1 MEVFLD
7 AALAIVGEGGLAALT
22 LRPLAARVGVSVP
35 TLIHYLGSKDQLL
48 NSLIL
53 RARMQDTAF
62 QSVWLTRE
70 GALDKEDWRS
80 RASLGEAAY
89 RSWILRGRSRA
100 VLFCALLQA
109 RSQSPAI
116 IEALAGWS
124 DDWEAFWIG
133 MSGRQARGRALSAYF
148 VDEAFF
154 SLGLSESEPYCLLRQ
169 LCMKQVFAGLL
180 DGARERS
187 GELPLFDRLR
197 AELAPAHVS
206 LDRSSAALTGKR
218 STIAER
224 GVDLIAEGG
233 VESISHRSVA
243 AAAGV
248 PPSTVVY
255 HFGSR
260 EDLLVAVLEAVILRV
275 RSWRVSVEPGDR
287 DSPGALWFT
296 RPLVRATTAI
306 AFESYWRPRLAP
318 HAADMRRRRGES
330 VTAGGLPRLD
340 PILRDRLDPLAA
352 QVYSVCAFGARMRAI
367 ALCRDEAAAVLALQ
381 DALNAGQ

>member
-1 MEVFLD
+1 MEIFLD
-7 AALAIVGEGGLAALT
+7 AALAVVGEGGLAALT

-35 TLIHYLGSKDQLL
+35 TLVHYLGSKDQLL

-62 QSVWLTRE
+62 QSDWLKRTRL
-70 GALDKEDWRS
+70 LDKEDWRS
-80 RASLGEAAY
+80 RAGLGEASH

-133 MSGRQARGRALSAYF
+133 MSGSPARGRALAAYF
-148 VDEAFF
+148 VDETFF
-154 SLGLSESEPYCLLRQ
+154 SLGLLENEPYCLLRQ
-169 LCMKQVFAGLL
+169 LCMKQLFAGLSE
-180 DGARERS
+180 GAMERR
-187 GELPLFDRLR
+187 GELPLFDGLR
-197 AELAPAHVS
+197 AELAPEHTP
-206 LDRSSAALTGKR
+206 LDQSSAAFTGKR
-218 STIAER
+218 SNIAECA
-224 GVDLIAEGG
+224 VDLIAEEG

-260 EDLLVAVLEAVILRV
+260 EDLLVAVLEAVILQV

-287 DSPGALWFT
+287 DSPGALRVT

-318 HAADMRRRRGES
+318 HAADMRRRRGKS
-330 VTAGGLPRLD
+330 VTAGGIPRLD
-340 PILRDRLDPLAA
+340 LVLRDRLDPLAA
-352 QVYSVCAFGARMRAI
+352 QVYSVCEFGARMRAI
-367 ALCRDEAAAVLALQ
+367 ALCRDEAAAVSALQ